1 VLNSTK
7 SLIEKGEQV
16 GKTCTTPVSKSGS
29 DLVNKVYALE
39 PTGATA
45 LGPALA
51 VAIGIASKAAGS
63 KIMICTDGKA
73 NCGVGQSD
81 NPGQYYTE
89 TAQVAKSRGVSVSVI
104 TMEGEDCSMENLGT
118 VADITSGQVEI
129 VNPLQLSTKVVS
141 LMNRQVLATAV
152 VCKVLLSRHLRFRN
166 EDKPDVISKVM
177 RELGNVNEETDL
189 SFAFE
194 WSDEA
199 KKQFGAYE
207 TANSDEK
214 KENKFVNELLA
225 SKVPFQLQVQYSTM
239 DSRKF
244 TKVVTSMRPIS
255 FERMQV
261 EKDIVSLV
269 PALQAVHESARIAQI
284 GKYNDARVNLVSVL
298 RLLQRTMF
306 SAQHQKDYLSYVVQ
320 AEKLDQF
327 MREAQSQEAV
337 FGAVNDVARQKTRD
351 DASSKAMFQMKSVSG
366 RTFRERK

>member
-1 VLNSTK
+1 
-7 SLIEKGEQV
+7 
-16 GKTCTTPVSKSGS
+16 
-29 DLVNKVYALE
+29 
-39 PTGATA
+39 
-45 LGPALA
+45 
-51 VAIGIASKAAGS
+51 
-63 KIMICTDGKA
+63 
-73 NCGVGQSD
+73 
-81 NPGQYYTE
+81 
-89 TAQVAKSRGVSVSVI
+89 
-104 TMEGEDCSMENLGT
+104 
-118 VADITSGQVEI
+118 
-129 VNPLQLSTKVVS
+129 
-141 LMNRQVLATAV
+141 
-152 VCKVLLSRHLRFRN
+152 
-166 EDKPDVISKVM
+166 M